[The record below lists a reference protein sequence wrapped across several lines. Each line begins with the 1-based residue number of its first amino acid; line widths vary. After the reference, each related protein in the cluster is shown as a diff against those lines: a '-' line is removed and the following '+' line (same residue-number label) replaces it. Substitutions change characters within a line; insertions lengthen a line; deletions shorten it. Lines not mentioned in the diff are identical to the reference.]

1 MSERL
6 LSNMRLGLAFAV
18 ANHNVPM
25 ALNLARMNFGAPAAE
40 RDITLGLSDYFVE
53 SEAFKRLASRSKTI
67 VLGNRGTGK
76 SAIFK
81 ILAER
86 AKRSGTGVLELNPE
100 NYSYEMLSSV
110 LRAESEGSW
119 AKHGAFTSSWK
130 YLVLVR
136 VMQEL
141 TSAGPRLKTGSAAK
155 VYEYLRD
162 HIKGQQDSPI
172 AVLISYLKRIE
183 GFKVGPVEASLK
195 TTELAK
201 LYRLQEIEP
210 LLPCIKDLLEKRQL
224 VILVDELDKGWDN
237 SEDAKAFVS
246 GLFQAAIWLNEL
258 SPKLTVYISLRQEL
272 YDSIPALYDDTQK
285 YRDLIETIRWDEP
298 SLLAVAARRIR
309 HSYPDLSGVTD
320 EGSWNAVFAET
331 LRYRKAR
338 SFNYLVDRT
347 LYRPRELIQFC
358 SDAVAEALPKNAVP
372 IDYAVVSR
380 VELDYSSARQK
391 DIASEYRFQFPGL
404 ESILEVFR
412 GRVYL
417 FERTELE
424 LLCLQVCTG
433 ELKTDPAAKW
443 ILDQDPDFLIDV
455 LWRIG
460 FLRARAIG
468 GLKALRRSGSS
479 YVGPHQVSSLNLR
492 TVSYFQ
498 VHPMFRA
505 ALGLREPKRD
515 NTADT
520 NGGADD
526 ADAGAA

>member
-1 MSERL
+1 MT
-6 LSNMRLGLAFAV
+6 
-18 ANHNVPM
+18 
-25 ALNLARMNFGAPAAE
+25 LNLAQMNFGAPAAE
-40 RDITLGLSDYFVE
+40 RDISLGLNDYFVE

-86 AKRSGTGVLELNPE
+86 AKRAGTLVLELNPE

-110 LRAESEGSW
+110 LRSEGEGSW

-141 TSAGPRLKTGSAAK
+141 TASGPRLKTGSAAK

-162 HIKGQQDSPI
+162 HLKGQQESPI

-195 TTELAK
+195 TSELAK
-201 LYRLQEIEP
+201 LYRLQEVEP
-210 LLPCIKDLLEKRQL
+210 LLPCIQDLLKKRPL
-224 VILVDELDKGWDN
+224 IVLVDELDKGWDN

-258 SPKLTVYISLRQEL
+258 SPNLTVYISLRQEL

-285 YRDLIETIRWDEP
+285 YRDLIETIRWDESTLLSVAASRIRYSYP
-298 SLLAVAARRIR
+298 SLA
-309 HSYPDLSGVTD
+309 GVTD
-320 EGSWNAVFAET
+320 EVAWNTVFAET

-358 SDAVAEALPKNAVP
+358 SDATSEAKPKNAIP
-372 IDYAVVSR
+372 IDYSTVSR
-380 VELDYSSARQK
+380 VELDYSAARQK
-391 DIASEYRFQFPGL
+391 DISSEYRFQFPGL
-404 ESILEVFR
+404 ESVFEVFR

-417 FERTELE
+417 FSRAELE
-424 LLCLQVCTG
+424 LLCLQICTG
-433 ELKTDPAAKW
+433 ELRTDTGAKW
-443 ILDQDPDFLIDV
+443 VLDQDPDYLIDV
-455 LWRIG
+455 LWRVG

-479 YVGPHQVSSLNLR
+479 YVGPHQVSTLNLR
-492 TVSYFQ
+492 TVGSFQ

-505 ALGLREPKRD
+505 ALGMREPKGD
-515 NTADT
+515 GNSG
-520 NGGADD
+520 NGDEDGSGAE
-526 ADAGAA
+526 A

>member
-1 MSERL
+1 
-6 LSNMRLGLAFAV
+6 
-18 ANHNVPM
+18 M

-40 RDITLGLSDYFVE
+40 RDISLGLIDYFVE
-53 SEAFKRLASRSKTI
+53 SEAFKRLAARSKTI

-81 ILAER
+81 ILADR
-86 AKRSGTGVLELNPE
+86 ARRSGSHVLELNPE
-100 NYSYEMLSSV
+100 NYSYEMLSSM
-110 LRAESEGSW
+110 LRSEREGSW
-119 AKHGAFTSSWK
+119 AKHGAFTSAWK

-162 HIKGQQDSPI
+162 HVKGQQENPI

-183 GFKVGPVEASLK
+183 GFKIGPVEASLK

-201 LYRLQEIEP
+201 LYHLQEVEP
-210 LLPCIKDLLEKRQL
+210 LLQSIKDLLAKRPL
-224 VILVDELDKGWDN
+224 VVLVDELDKGWDN

-246 GLFQAAIWLNEL
+246 GLFQASIWLNEL
-258 SPKLTVYISLRQEL
+258 SPRLTVYVSLRQEL

-285 YRDLIETIRWDEP
+285 YRDLIETIRWDET

-309 HSYPDLSGVTD
+309 HSYADLDGVSD
-320 EGSWNAVFAET
+320 EGAWNALFAET
-331 LRYRKAR
+331 LRYRKTK

-358 SDAVAEALPKNAVP
+358 SDAVADAKPHNAVP
-372 IDYAVVSR
+372 IDYTVVSR
-380 VELDYSSARQK
+380 VELEYSAARQK
-391 DIASEYRFQFPGL
+391 DISSEYRFQFPGL
-404 ESILEVFR
+404 ESVFEVFR
-412 GRVYL
+412 GRIYL
-417 FERTELE
+417 FERKDLE
-424 LLCLQVCTG
+424 YLCLQICTG
-433 ELKTDPAAKW
+433 ELRTDAAAKW
-443 ILDQDPDFLIDV
+443 VLDQDADLLIDV
-455 LWRIG
+455 LWRVG

-479 YVGPHQVSSLNLR
+479 YVGPHQVATLNLR

-505 ALGLREPKRD
+505 ALGMREPKK
-515 NTADT
+515 DT
-520 NGGADD
+520 SAGQEDD
-526 ADAGAA
+526 DQPEGE

>member
-1 MSERL
+1 MTITLE
-6 LSNMRLGLAFAV
+6 
-18 ANHNVPM
+18 
-25 ALNLARMNFGAPAAE
+25 RMNFGAPAAE
-40 RDITLGLSDYFVE
+40 RDIALGLTDYFVE
-53 SEAFKRLASRSKTI
+53 SEAYKRLANRSKTI

-81 ILAER
+81 ILADR
-86 AKRSGTGVLELNPE
+86 AKRSGTQVIELNPE
-100 NYSYEMLSSV
+100 NYAYEMLSSV
-110 LRAESEGSW
+110 LRGEREGSW

-136 VMQEL
+136 LMQEL
-141 TSAGPRLKTGSAAK
+141 TAGGPRLKTGSAAR

-162 HIKGQQDSPI
+162 NVHGSQDSPI

-183 GFKVGPVEASLK
+183 GFKIGSVEASLK
-195 TTELAK
+195 TVELAK
-201 LYRLQEIEP
+201 LYKLQEIEP
-210 LLPCIKDLLEKRQL
+210 LIPCIRDLLEKRP
-224 VILVDELDKGWDN
+224 VIVLVDELDKGWDN

-246 GLFQAAIWLNEL
+246 GLFQAAISLNEL
-258 SPKLTVYISLRQEL
+258 SHKLTVYISLRQEL

-309 HSYPDLSGVTD
+309 HSYPELENASD
-320 EGSWNAVFAET
+320 EGSWNTVFAET

-358 SDAVAEALPKNAVP
+358 SDAVQEAKPQNAVP
-372 IDYAVVSR
+372 IDYGVVSR
-380 VELDYSSARQK
+380 VELDYSAARQK
-391 DIASEYRFQFPGL
+391 DISSEYRFQFPGL
-404 ESILEVFR
+404 ESVFEVFR

-424 LLCLQVCTG
+424 MLALSICTG
-433 ELKTDPAAKW
+433 ELRTDASAKW
-443 ILDQDPDFLIDV
+443 VLDQDPDFLIDV
-455 LWRIG
+455 LWRVG
-460 FLRARAIG
+460 FLRARAVG

-479 YVGPHQVSSLNLR
+479 YVGPHQVATLNLR
-492 TVSYFQ
+492 TVSHFQ

-505 ALGLREPKRD
+505 ALGMREPKNER
-515 NTADT
+515 TAA
-520 NGGADD
+520 NGEDEDPAVEV
-526 ADAGAA
+526 